1 MKNKKLLAIILLSL
15 SFCFVSGVGYGEV
28 QNTNLEALKQEVSAI
43 HAGINGGIVVGL
55 CLIILYFYYKIIK
68 IKPANLAGVTFDFC
82 SLVSVILFAS
92 LAILKVWPKGAA
104 EETVKQA
111 TWPWWVI
118 IIGTSLLGPIVR
130 NIYVYIKIEYAAEKG
145 GITCGKN
152 KIK

>member
-1 MKNKKLLAIILLSL
+1 MRKKRFLAAILLSVVL
-15 SFCFVSGVGYGEV
+15 CFVSGVGYGEV
-28 QNTNLEALKQEVSAI
+28 QNTNLEALKQEVSLI

-82 SLVSVILFAS
+82 ALVSVIVFAS

-111 TWPWWVI
+111 IWPWWII

-130 NIYVYIKIEYAAEKG
+130 NIYVYIKIEYAAEKAN
-145 GITCGKN
+145 ITCGRSK
-152 KIK
+152 